1 MANARVRRWI
11 DTSTTGI
18 VTLAGIATMA
28 LVVLLVG
35 YLGSVVVP
43 LLGADRFGVSIEFPT
58 TISDPVLIGSSH
70 DGGSIHVLDRS
81 GRMHFFDPSGE
92 SLGVAVAA
100 GGWIERVRAPI
111 DDEGT
116 IALTTRIDAE
126 SAAGIESNVTAN
138 RLIRLRQVIYRRQAP
153 HDGANET
160 HIDVVLDLPV
170 DVADG
175 YRFDAYAR
183 DEEIV
188 VALLAPDD
196 GLTAGVRR
204 STLVVLRWRGDPF
217 EGFEPA
223 GRANISLATMYET
236 LTLDAAGSRVL
247 LLSPSTGHQALVRI
261 QRNRLALLHTDDG
274 VPSTWAT
281 TLLGAQSLLLAR
293 DRHVEQQ
300 FIQTTGEFV
309 EVRRFD
315 FARPMTR
322 IVSNPTIKGF
332 VAQDDSGVL
341 HWVHTTAERTI
352 STSRPYDREGIWAF
366 SPRGDVLLLAS
377 PNKVQAVGLEIEHA
391 EVSYATLFQRIWYEG
406 YDTPTF
412 TWQSTAA
419 DSAFEPKFSIV
430 PLLFGT
436 LKAAFYAMLFAAP
449 LAIATAI
456 YSAYF
461 MSARVRQWIK
471 PSIEIMAALPTVVL
485 GFLAGTLLAP
495 AIEANLASV
504 VLLLT
509 TLPMVGF
516 VLGYGL
522 HALAPQLNQRL
533 VPMLWLAAVP
543 LLVVYTIVLFASD
556 NAIESSLFGGDAA
569 RWVNTALGLDYDQ
582 RNALVVGI
590 AMTFAVVPVIYSV
603 AEDAIH
609 DVPRSLVNG
618 SLALGASTSQT
629 LVRVVLTTASRGIL
643 SALIIGF
650 GRAIGETMV
659 VLMATGNT
667 PILDGSLFTGLR
679 SLAANLAIEL
689 PESELDST
697 HYRVL
702 FLTAVALFVM
712 TFAFNTAAEV
722 IRTRL
727 RVRYGS

>member
-28 LVVLLVG
+28 LVVLLLG
-35 YLGSVVVP
+35 YLGSVVIP
-43 LLGADRFGVSIEFPT
+43 LLGADRFGESREFLTKIP
-58 TISDPVLIGSSH
+58 DPVLVGSNG
-70 DGGSIHVLDRS
+70 DGTAIHVLDRS
-81 GRMHFFDPSGE
+81 GRMHFFDPSGA
-92 SLGVAVAA
+92 SIGVAVATEQP
-100 GGWIERVRAPI
+100 IERVRAPI

-116 IALTTRIDAE
+116 IALTTKIEAE
-126 SAAGIESNVTAN
+126 STAQPNVAAN
-138 RLIRLRQVIYRRQAP
+138 RMVRLRQVWSRGQTRHA
-153 HDGANET
+153 HANET
-160 HIDVVLDLPV
+160 HVDTLLDLPV

-183 DEEIV
+183 DDEIV
-188 VALLAPDD
+188 VALLAPDESSA
-196 GLTAGVRR
+196 AGTPR
-204 STLVVLRWRGDPF
+204 STLVVLRWRGDHF
-217 EGFEPA
+217 EGFELV
-223 GRANISLATMYET
+223 GEVSISLAAMYET
-236 LTLDAAGSRVL
+236 LALDAAGSRVIL
-247 LLSPSTGHQALVRI
+247 VSPSRGALALVRI
-261 QRNRLALLHTDDG
+261 HRNRLVLLRADNGTPTG
-274 VPSTWAT
+274 TT

-293 DRHVEQQ
+293 DRRVEQQ
-300 FIQTTGEFV
+300 FIRGV
-309 EVRRFD
+309 GNHVVVRGFD
-315 FARPMTR
+315 FPRPVMR
-322 IVSNPTIKGF
+322 IVSNATIKGF
-332 VAQDDSGVL
+332 VAQDDRGVL
-341 HWVHTTAERTI
+341 HWVHTTAERKI
-352 STSRPYDREGIWAF
+352 STSRSYERDGVWAF
-366 SPRGDVLLLAS
+366 SPRGDRLLLAS
-377 PNKVQAVGLEIEHA
+377 TNKVQLVGLETRHA
-391 EVSYATLFQRIWYEG
+391 EVSFATLFQRIWYEG
-406 YDTPTF
+406 YDTPSF

-419 DSAFEPKFSIV
+419 DSAFEPKFSII
-430 PLLFGT
+430 PLLVGT

-461 MSARVRQWIK
+461 MSAEVRRWIK

-509 TLPMVGF
+509 TLPIAGL

-522 HALAPQLNQRL
+522 HALAPRLNQRL
-533 VPMLWLAAVP
+533 VPLLWLAAVP
-543 LLVVYTIVLFASD
+543 LLMAYTSLLFASD
-556 NAIESSLFGGDAA
+556 NTIESSLFGGDAA
-569 RWVNTALGLDYDQ
+569 RWVNSSLGLDYDQ

-590 AMTFAVVPVIYSV
+590 AMAFAVVPIIYSV

-629 LVRVVLTTASRGIL
+629 LVRVVLTTASPGIL

-650 GRAIGETMV
+650 GRAIGETMI

-667 PILDGSLFTGLR
+667 PILDWSVFTGLR

-689 PESELDST
+689 PESEVDST

-727 RVRYGS
+727 RLRYGT